1 MLDFNEPMKKLKG
14 VKGYLGAAILN
25 KEGETL
31 YIDEESTDTD
41 IAYSASIFNDAF
53 AEIGEASIDI
63 GFAPAKTMEARTE
76 DGYVFLVK
84 NTSNSKEE
92 NNLTFFAIFKGDGN
106 VPLAKMVIERSS
118 VKVLKIIEQI

>member
-31 YIDEESTDTD
+31 YMDEESTNTD
-41 IAYSASIFNDAF
+41 IAYAASMFNDAF
-53 AEIGEASIDI
+53 LEIGETAIDI
-63 GFAPAKTMEARTE
+63 GFTPAQMLEARTE
-76 DGYVFLVK
+76 DGYVFLVQSISGEK
-84 NTSNSKEE
+84 AGNK
-92 NNLTFFAIFKGDGN
+92 LTFFAIFKGDGN

-118 VKVLKIIEQI
+118 SRVLAIIDEI